1 MRLGNTF
8 DLVLEVVAF
17 ARQKLRD
24 FIDTARTTGTKRPR
38 CITYRLADLEFVTS
52 HSILHRQIASIPTKA
67 TTEVR
72 VRSLV
77 TQIRDGLL
85 DAAFASRYR
94 FLLGAS
100 KLLPN
105 AGGGVA
111 DFFNKTL

>member
-1 MRLGNTF
+1 MRLDNTF

-17 ARQKLRD
+17 GWQKLRD
-24 FIDTARTTGTKRPR
+24 FIDTARITGTKRPR

-52 HSILHRQIASIPTKA
+52 HRILHRQIASVAMKA
-67 TTEVR
+67 TTDVR
-72 VRSLV
+72 VQSLV
-77 TQIRDGLL
+77 AQLRDGLI
-85 DAAFASRYR
+85 DAAFASHYR
-94 FLLGAS
+94 FLLSAS

>member
-1 MRLGNTF
+1 MRLNNTF

-17 ARQKLRD
+17 AWQELRD
-24 FIDTARTTGTKRPR
+24 FIDTARTTGTERPR
-38 CITYRLADLEFVTS
+38 CITYRLADLEFVIS
-52 HSILHRQIASIPTKA
+52 HSILHRQVVSIAMKI

-77 TQIRDGLL
+77 AQIRDGLI

-94 FLLGAS
+94 FLLS
-100 KLLPN
+100 TSELLPN

>member
-8 DLVLEVVAF
+8 DFVLEVVAF
-17 ARQKLRD
+17 GRQKLRD
-24 FIDTARTTGTKRPR
+24 FIDTARATGTKRPR

-52 HSILHRQIASIPTKA
+52 QSILHRQIASIAMKA

-77 TQIRDGLL
+77 AQLRDGLI
-85 DAAFASRYR
+85 DAAFASRY
-94 FLLGAS
+94 LLLSAS